1 MVVVYTKNRCVACT
15 QTKKM
20 LDKLGIEY
28 EIINVSEN
36 DDAREQLLAEGWL
49 QMPVV
54 KVGNITSWSGFQPEK
69 ISLIKNW

>member
-15 QTKKM
+15 QTKKL

-36 DDAREQLLAEGWL
+36 DNTREQLLAEGWL

-54 KVGNITSWSGFQPEK
+54 KIGNVTSWSGFQYDK
-69 ISLIKNW
+69 LLALKK